1 VRNYAKKKTELVGSI
16 MARIF
21 GARDEKKKL
30 ALRSYITR
38 ISAEASASRWQV
50 RLLTPALRQGVR
62 APAGFGGGGRG
73 RQNLRREWLAKA
85 DQSNPG
91 NILESSEDSKWDALG
106 SPIPTTGS
114 GSETG
119 SPSKGG
125 GIGEEHRLRDKQT
138 YLASF
143 MIKRPKGRFFLSRG
157 QSTYLFEGDG

>member
-1 VRNYAKKKTELVGSI
+1 

-143 MIKRPKGRFFLSRG
+143 TKKRPTGRFFYPGDSLLISSREMG
-157 QSTYLFEGDG
+157 KRSPKLI